1 MSTHLGGS
9 DAAAAEPVTDA
20 ALVGYFEA
28 GAKPRGEWKIGAEF
42 EKFLLDRDTGRQIG
56 FAQPGG
62 AADVLPELA
71 ARFGWDTHFDGE
83 HLVALSRDGATV
95 SVEPG
100 GQIEFSTPPLKS
112 LADLATELLRHRD
125 ELRAVVAP
133 NVAVAALGVTPFS
146 LVNDIP
152 FGPRPRHLIMA
163 EYLPQRCRTAHQMMK
178 ATASTQVTFDYSDES
193 DAARKMAVAL
203 ALSPVVNAI
212 WGNGGVTGGTGCEW
226 ASRRGQVWL
235 GMDPD
240 RSGLLPDLLARGVS
254 FRAWTDYLLDVPM
267 FFRCRDGAYTSA
279 GGRTFRDFLAHGI
292 DGEFPTRSDWELHIS
307 TVFPEVRLKQFLEV
321 RGADANP
328 PALALAVPA
337 FWKGLLYNDMAL
349 SAAEAVAKRFPPAEL
364 AALFEAAARD
374 GLAASFGGRTVRDW
388 ATELATIARG
398 GLHADG
404 EGSYLDPVF
413 AILDAGVSPGGAWR
427 ARGAV
432 TVAEVLAASG
442 C

>member
-9 DAAAAEPVTDA
+9 DAAAAEPVTDDE
-20 ALVGYFEA
+20 LVGYFEA

-56 FAQPGG
+56 FSEPGG
-62 AADVLPELA
+62 AADVLPKLA
-71 ARFGWDTHFDGE
+71 ERFGWEKHFDGE

-112 LADLATELLRHRD
+112 LAELGAELFRHRD
-125 ELRAVVAP
+125 ELLAVIRP
-133 NVAVAALGVTPFS
+133 HVAVAALGVTPFS

-203 ALSPVVNAI
+203 TLNPVVNAI

-240 RSGLLPDLLARGVS
+240 RSGLLPNLLARGVS
-254 FRAWTDYLLDVPM
+254 FRAWSDYLLDVPM
-267 FFRCRDGAYTSA
+267 FFHCRDGAYTSA

-292 DGEFPTRSDWELHIS
+292 DGEFPTRADWELHIS

-337 FWKGLLYNDMAL
+337 FWKGLLYNDTAL
-349 SAAEAVAKRFPPAEL
+349 SAAEDVAKRFPPEEL
-364 AALFEAAARD
+364 PALFEAAARD
-374 GLAASFGGRTVRDW
+374 GLAATFGGHSVREW
-388 ATELATIARG
+388 ATELAAIATG

-404 EGSYLDPVF
+404 EGAYLDPVF
-413 AILDAGVSPGGAWR
+413 AVLNAGVSPGGAWR

-442 C
+442 Y